1 MRRSDWTP
9 SAHSRA
15 PATYN
20 QLMLTPHE
28 WQEGIGF
35 RASFIEGRLVQG
47 APILAV
53 SIPDGVVVF
62 SYRRHSRKIYEIY
75 DRLAFSAIGQQSDV
89 EALRVAALD
98 FAHQEGF
105 NRSEEDV
112 TIRRVVSAMSA
123 PIKRAFADFNSAPFV
138 ARSLFVEVCQGPEHD
153 SYAILD
159 YEGDFKMR
167 RQWAYV
173 AGTSDHDD
181 ALKTALTEL
190 HAAAPSP
197 EAAFQAIQELWE
209 STFKT
214 DEHEGLLPEA
224 VFLMRGDERASR
236 FRLLTPED

>member
-1 MRRSDWTP
+1 MP

-15 PATYN
+15 LATYN
-20 QLMLTPHE
+20 ELMLTPHE

-35 RASFIEGRLVQG
+35 RASFIEGRLIQG

-53 SIPDGVVVF
+53 SIPAGVVIF

-75 DRLAFSAIGQQSDV
+75 DRLAYAAIGQQSDV

-112 TIRRVVSAMSA
+112 TIRRVVSALSA
-123 PIKRAFADFNSAPFV
+123 PIKQAFADFNSAPIV
-138 ARSLFVEVCQGPEHD
+138 ARSLFVEVCRDPEHD

-167 RQWAYV
+167 RQWSYV
-173 AGTSDHDD
+173 AGTTDHDEV
-181 ALKTALTEL
+181 LKAALTEL

-197 EAAFQAIQELWE
+197 EVAFKNMQELWE
-209 STFKT
+209 STFRT
-214 DEHEGLLPEA
+214 EEHEGLLPEA
-224 VFLMRGDERASR
+224 VFMMRGDDRASR
-236 FRLLTPED
+236 FRMLTPEE